1 MMPTFPRSPLK
12 SRTVSFPQYGFKAGL
27 SDSALA
33 HVLRVKPAPGIPC
46 ATPALRPSFVHP
58 SQGSLIP
65 AQSREGWLKNA
76 PPCEEISPLPQ
87 RPSLRSGLSC
97 PGPSSLNR
105 PHAPHSWAHRN
116 FAAMRFICD
125 AFAVRVRLGDPRVV
139 PCFHWHPLST
149 CCPLRPR
156 EVHRLHMP
164 SSFADNAGLRPGEKV
179 SALPKVPTL

>member
-97 PGPSSLNR
+97 PGPSSLNQ
-105 PHAPHSWAHRN
+105 PHPPHSRAPLD
-116 FAAMRFICD
+116 FAAWRLIRD
-125 AFAVRVRLGDPRVV
+125 ALAVPIRIGLGNPRLVLS
-139 PCFHWHPLST
+139 FH
-149 CCPLRPR
+149 
-156 EVHRLHMP
+156 
-164 SSFADNAGLRPGEKV
+164 
-179 SALPKVPTL
+179 